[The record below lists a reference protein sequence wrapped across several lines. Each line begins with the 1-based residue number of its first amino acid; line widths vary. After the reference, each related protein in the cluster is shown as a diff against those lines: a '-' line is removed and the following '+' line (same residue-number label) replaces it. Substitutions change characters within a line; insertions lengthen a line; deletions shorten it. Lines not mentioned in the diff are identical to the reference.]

1 MTEIW
6 KDISDYEGVYQIS
19 NLGRVKSFHKNSP
32 QILKAHIS
40 PTGYYKIQLKMNNVC
55 KCVYIHR
62 LVAEA
67 FVPNPNNLPEVN
79 HKNEDKLCNESWN
92 LEWCTH
98 SYNNSYG
105 NKNNKNKKRVAKLN
119 LNGDILKIY
128 DYLSLVELD
137 GYNLKNVSQVCRNKG
152 KTYKGYKWIYVKKE

>member
-1 MTEIW
+1 
-6 KDISDYEGVYQIS
+6 
-19 NLGRVKSFHKNSP
+19 
-32 QILKAHIS
+32 
-40 PTGYYKIQLKMNNVC
+40 MNNVC

-67 FVPNPNNLPEVN
+67 FIPNPNNLPEVN
-79 HKNEDKLCNESWN
+79 HKNENKLCNESWN

-105 NKNNKNKKRVAKLN
+105 SKNNKNKKRVAKLN

-137 GYNLKNVSQVCRNKG
+137 GYNLKNVSRVCRNKS
-152 KTYKGYKWIYVKKE
+152 KTHKGYKWMYI

>member
-40 PTGYYKIQLKMNNVC
+40 PAGYYKIQLKMNNVC

-79 HKNEDKLCNESWN
+79 HKNENKLCHQGGGRKLR
-92 LEWCTH
+92 LEECGRIGKRGH
-98 SYNNSYG
+98 G
-105 NKNNKNKKRVAKLN
+105 NQAGGRLEPG
-119 LNGDILKIY
+119 GDAGTSRLRR
-128 DYLSLVELD
+128 EH
-137 GYNLKNVSQVCRNKG
+137 GG
-152 KTYKGYKWIYVKKE
+152 TP

>member
-1 MTEIW
+1 M
-6 KDISDYEGVYQIS
+6 
-19 NLGRVKSFHKNSP
+19 
-32 QILKAHIS
+32 
-40 PTGYYKIQLKMNNVC
+40 
-55 KCVYIHR
+55 
-62 LVAEA
+62 
-67 FVPNPNNLPEVN
+67 
-79 HKNEDKLCNESWN
+79 CNESWN